1 MKVLF
6 IGDIMGEPGR
16 RAIARRLP
24 KLVAD
29 HNIDVVFGNGEN
41 VAGGFGI
48 TPELAQELF
57 EQGLAVITL
66 GNHAWDKKEIA
77 DYIRYEPRLLRP
89 ANYPEG
95 VPGRRQYHRGN
106 TGRRAGG
113 RPATHGSSIHADL
126 GLSISGRRVEKS
138 TGSRLR
144 RERLLSICMP
154 RLRSEKMAMGHYLD
168 GDVSAVV
175 GTHTHVQTADEQ
187 ILPKGTAY
195 LTDIGMTGPIH
206 SVIGI
211 KKELA
216 IEKFLTGMP
225 RRFEVATGPAIL
237 SAVLIELDSRLGKAH
252 PYSTIPHSG
261 LNQGTF
267 SSIAR
272 VSCLHAWDPA
282 KNPHRFRAYAA
293 YPRTYRSK
301 DCLTFGSKGSVQSSH
316 AGIRTF
322 LFHLEG

>member
-24 KLVAD
+24 KLVD
-29 HNIDVVFGNGEN
+29 EHGIDVVIGNGEN

-57 EQGLAVITL
+57 DYGLAAITL
-66 GNHAWDKKEIA
+66 GNHAWDKKEIV
-77 DYIRYEPRLLRP
+77 DYIRREPRLLRP

-95 VPGRRQYHRGN
+95 VPGRGAFVIE
-106 TGRRAGG
+106 TAAGEK
-113 RPATHGSSIHADL
+113 L
-126 GLSISGRRVEKS
+126 GLVQLMGRAYMPTLDCPFQVA
-138 TGSRLR
+138 R
-144 RERLLSICMP
+144 REVARLKTHAPAIVVDMHAEAT
-154 RLRSEKMAMGHYLD
+154 SEKMAMGHFLD
-168 GDVSAVV
+168 GEVSAVV

-195 LTDIGMTGPIH
+195 VTDIGMTGPVH

-225 RRFEVATGPAIL
+225 RRFEVASGPAVL
-237 SAVLIELDSRLGKAH
+237 CAVLVEVEGTLGKAV
-252 PYSTIPHSG
+252 
-261 LNQGTF
+261 
-267 SSIAR
+267 SIR
-272 VSCLHAWDPA
+272 
-282 KNPHRFRAYAA
+282 RFRI
-293 YPRTYRSK
+293 P
-301 DCLTFGSKGSVQSSH
+301 D
-316 AGIRTF
+316 
-322 LFHLEG
+322 